1 MKFVGFQK
9 LTLLDYPGK
18 VACTLFTLSCNF
30 RCPFCHNGEL
40 IDNIKIYEVYE
51 EEEILSYLQKRK
63 GVLDG
68 VCITGGEPLLNKDL
82 PQFIAKVKLLGYS
95 VKLDTNG
102 SRPQELKYLVKNKL
116 IDYVAMDIKNSF
128 EKYKITS
135 NASDEDIDSVKLSIK
150 YLLEGQID
158 YEFRTTIVSEFHTAE
173 DIETLAKEIKGAKR
187 YFLQNFVD
195 SEYVIEKNLHSVP
208 FETLKKMKNNA
219 SRYINDVQL
228 RGV

>member
-18 VACTLFTLSCNF
+18 VACTLFTLGCNF

-40 IDNIKIYEVYE
+40 VDNIKAYEIYEE
-51 EEEILSYLQKRK
+51 DEILSYLKKRK
-63 GVLDG
+63 GILDG
-68 VCITGGEPLLNKDL
+68 VCITGGEPLLNRDL
-82 PQFIAKVKLLGYS
+82 PQFIERVKQLGYS

-102 SRPQELKYLVKNKL
+102 SMPQELKYLAQNKM

-135 NASDEDIDSVKLSIK
+135 NATDDDINNVKLSIK
-150 YLLEGQID
+150 YLLEGHID
-158 YEFRTTIVSEFHTAE
+158 YEFRTTVVSEFHTAE
-173 DIETLAKEIKGAKR
+173 DIEDVAKEIKGAKR

-208 FETLKKMKNNA
+208 LEGLLEMQKNA
-219 SRYINDVQL
+219 AHYIDEVQL